1 MIAANS
7 KHTYQQ
13 EYYEDD
19 NEGEEEYWEMLFLNN
34 FKWLSFKGISHL
46 VTHWNILNVS
56 IYFTKL
62 SLK

>member
-19 NEGEEEYWEMLFLNN
+19 NEGEEEYWENAFSQQ
-34 FKWLSFKGISHL
+34 F
-46 VTHWNILNVS
+46 
-56 IYFTKL
+56 
-62 SLK
+62 